1 MNIKEALMSGKSG
14 FMATAVYQYV
24 VNNPSSFKQLMEC
37 FFSHDM
43 RLSQRSVIPVGKIA
57 DKHSKM
63 LEPYMKRMLIAQEK
77 PYNTAIRRNVIRT
90 IMLMDLPE
98 KYRGQVFDVCIQ
110 YINDVKEA
118 IAVRAFA
125 IAICG
130 DMCKYYPE
138 LKDELIEILELHENY
153 GSPGFRSQ
161 AKKVKKELLKLQ

>member
-1 MNIKEALMSGKSG
+1 MKIEEALMTGKSG

-24 VNNPSSFKQLMEC
+24 INNPSAMNQLMDC

-43 RLSQRSVIPVGKIA
+43 RLSQRSVITVGKIA
-57 DKHSKM
+57 EKHSKM
-63 LEPYMKRMLIAQEK
+63 LEPYLNKMLKAQEK

-98 KYRGQVFDVCIQ
+98 KYRGQVFDMCVH

-138 LKDELIEILELHENY
+138 LKDELIEILALHENY

-161 AKKVKKELLKLQ
+161 AKRVKKELQKL

>member
-1 MNIKEALMSGKSG
+1 MNIEEALMMGKSG
-14 FMATAVYQYV
+14 YMSAAVYQYV
-24 VNNPSSFKQLMEC
+24 ANNPSSMKQLMDC

-43 RLSQRSVIPVGKIA
+43 RLSQRSVIPIGKIA
-57 DKHSKM
+57 AKHSKM
-63 LEPYMKRMLIAQEK
+63 LEPYIKQMLKAQEK

-98 KYRGQVFDVCIQ
+98 KYRGQVFDICLQ
-110 YINDVKEA
+110 YVNDVKEA

-130 DMCKYYPE
+130 DMCKHYPE
-138 LKDELIEILELHENY
+138 LKVELIETLELHENF

-161 AKKVKKELLKLQ
+161 AKRVKRELQKL